1 MNDNRIV
8 GYIETPLRLSPGEYI
23 VTGDW
28 AASKLSYG
36 NNYVIQH
43 FRNEMPVGNWRISSV
58 INFTTKTGPKIG
70 LKVSSDN
77 KFAYFQVGDIVADQ
91 DYNVD
96 FYNVNIENGSD
107 GNEVVVGSF
116 LNDESARAI
125 IYSGMSGL
133 TMATM
138 SYGKMYLPYTVQIKT
153 VKGTKAARVIGKQ
166 GVVDQE
172 NPLEVRV
179 DAKPK
184 ILLTE
189 LLNTM
194 NPLRSFIVGVTKE
207 YTNNYNTKAKALPS
221 IHEPAVE
228 LKTGSIR
235 ILLAPNNEGQLS
247 MYDQPSGLPYELLYK
262 ILSSANREE
271 TDAVIQI
278 MSGNF
283 INARKHLHNLLNLV
297 RPFYKKGL
305 LEVSLSGYEKVR
317 ANEATYRT
325 IKTAL
330 NLIASREI
338 EVTGQVYAIDTIRKW
353 FRVIDVETEVDWKI
367 VYTQKDDT
375 EFDLSILTKGKIK
388 VFATTFSPR
397 EAKRGIAEYVGH
409 EFI

>member
-1 MNDNRIV
+1 M
-8 GYIETPLRLSPGEYI
+8 L
-23 VTGDW
+23 
-28 AASKLSYG
+28 
-36 NNYVIQH
+36 
-43 FRNEMPVGNWRISSV
+43 VGNWRINSV

-77 KFAYFQVGDIVADQ
+77 QFAYFQVGDIIADQ
-91 DYNVD
+91 DFNVE
-96 FYNVNIENGSD
+96 FYNVNIENRSND
-107 GNEVVVGSF
+107 NEVVVGSI

-138 SYGKMYLPYTVQIKT
+138 SSGKLYLAHTIHIRT
-153 VKGTKAARVIGKQ
+153 VKGTKIATVLGKQ

-207 YTNNYNTKAKALPS
+207 YTNNYNTKTKSLPS

-228 LKTGSIR
+228 LKAGSIR

-262 ILSSANREE
+262 ILAAANRKE
-271 TDAVIQI
+271 TNAVIQI
-278 MSGNF
+278 MSSNF
-283 INARKHLHNLLNLV
+283 INARKHMYNLLNLV

-305 LEVSLSGYEKVR
+305 LEVSLSGYEKISV
-317 ANEATYRT
+317 NDATYKT
-325 IKTAL
+325 IKTVL
-330 NLIASREI
+330 NRIAPRGI
-338 EVTGQVYAIDTIRKW
+338 EVTGQIYAIDTIRKW
-353 FRVIDVETEVDWKI
+353 FRVIDVKTEVDWKI
-367 VYTQKDDT
+367 VYTQNNNV
-375 EFDLSILTKGKIK
+375 EFDLNILTKAKIK
-388 VFATTFSPR
+388 VFATTYSPF
-397 EAKRGIAEYVGH
+397 EATRGIAEYVRH

>member
-8 GYIETPLRLSPGEYI
+8 GYIDTPLRLSPGEFI
-23 VTGDW
+23 VTGSW
-28 AASKLSYG
+28 TASKLNYG
-36 NNYVIQH
+36 NDYIIQH
-43 FRNEMPVGNWRISSV
+43 YRNEMPVGNWRINSV

-77 KFAYFQVGDIVADQ
+77 KFAYFQVGDIIADHHL
-91 DYNVD
+91 NVE
-96 FYNVNIENGSD
+96 FYNVKIENSLD
-107 GNEVVVGSF
+107 DYDVVVGNI
-116 LNDESARAI
+116 LNDESTRAI

-133 TMATM
+133 TMAAISFGNMHLTH
-138 SYGKMYLPYTVQIKT
+138 TIRIKT
-153 VKGTKAARVIGKQ
+153 VKGIKVARVLGKQ

-207 YTNNYNTKAKALPS
+207 YTNNYNAKAKTLPS

-228 LKTGSIR
+228 LKAGSIR
-235 ILLAPNNEGQLS
+235 ILLAPSNEGQLS

-262 ILSSANREE
+262 ILASANREE

-278 MSGNF
+278 MSSNF
-283 INARKHLHNLLNLV
+283 INARKHMYNLLNLV

-305 LEVSLSGYEKVR
+305 LEVSLAGYEKIRV
-317 ANEATYRT
+317 NDATYKT
-325 IKTAL
+325 IKNAL
-330 NLIASREI
+330 KLIASREV

-353 FRVIDVETEVDWKI
+353 FRVIDLETDVDWKI
-367 VYTQKDDT
+367 VYTQNDNAD
-375 EFDLSILTKGKIK
+375 FDLNILTKGKIK
-388 VFATTFSPR
+388 VYATTFSPI
-397 EAKRGIAEYVGH
+397 EAKRGIAEYVRH